1 VITESSVV
9 KPLLA
14 NAQAIGGKPRDS
26 AGQKEMLVL
35 IDMSLMNDLIHEKQY
50 IQNLEFFDILI

>member
-1 VITESSVV
+1 M

-26 AGQKEMLVL
+26 AGQKEMKVL
-35 IDMSLMNDLIHEKQY
+35 IDMSLMNDLIHENQY
-50 IQNLEFFDILI
+50 IQNLKFFDILI